1 MRDYARHQTA
11 LLIGR
16 LALALHHAA
25 READAQSIHDVRV
38 AMRRLS
44 RCLRVFAPFY
54 PDGSWK
60 KIRRRISALMALA
73 GAVRDCDIAIEL
85 AGRAGAARP
94 RAGDAALVAQ
104 LAALRRKTGRDLL
117 LEIRRWKSR
126 DFPRQWRSRLEL

>member
-1 MRDYARHQTA
+1 
-11 LLIGR
+11 
-16 LALALHHAA
+16 
-25 READAQSIHDVRV
+25 
-38 AMRRLS
+38 MRRLS